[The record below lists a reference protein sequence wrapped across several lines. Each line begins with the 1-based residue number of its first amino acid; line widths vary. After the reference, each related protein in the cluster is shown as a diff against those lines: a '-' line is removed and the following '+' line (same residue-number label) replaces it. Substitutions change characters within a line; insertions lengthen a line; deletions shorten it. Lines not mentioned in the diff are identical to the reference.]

1 MKHAAAQAPLS
12 CTLRRYRMVVF
23 ALLALA
29 VVIAFVYYLYQNH
42 QDKKAMDELLRR
54 TQAEDEA
61 EDKKTLF

>member
-1 MKHAAAQAPLS
+1 
-12 CTLRRYRMVVF
+12 MVVF

-29 VVIAFVYYLYQNH
+29 VVIAFVYYLYKNH
-42 QDKKAMDELLRR
+42 QDKKAMEELLRR